1 VGYLWQETFKIH
13 DSLEIAVFVFY
24 SISCLVRKGAVVCP
38 DFYLNDGHISIYCE
52 EKPLI
57 WLNDGKKT
65 FLFEGMFKTLGKSK
79 RCREPGLFRAHANSP
94 QLKQRPLHHQS
105 DVRLP
110 AEPSRPF
117 VFDLG
122 TSL

>member
-1 VGYLWQETFKIH
+1 ME
-13 DSLEIAVFVFY
+13 
-24 SISCLVRKGAVVCP
+24 RKHLC
-38 DFYLNDGHISIYCE
+38 SK
-52 EKPLI
+52 EK
-57 WLNDGKKT
+57 
-65 FLFEGMFKTLGKSK
+65 KTLGKSK

-94 QLKQRPLHHQS
+94 QLKQRPLQHQS

-110 AEPSRPF
+110 AELSRPF

>member
-1 VGYLWQETFKIH
+1 M
-13 DSLEIAVFVFY
+13 A
-24 SISCLVRKGAVVCP
+24 CP
-38 DFYLNDGHISIYCE
+38 DFYLNDGHIFIYCE

-57 WLNDGKKT
+57 WLNHGKKT
-65 FLFEGMFKTLGKSK
+65 FLFEGKKTLGKSK
-79 RCREPGLFRAHANSP
+79 RCREPQLFRAHANSL

-110 AEPSRPF
+110 AELSRQF